1 MAEGVRFIINLQH
14 ELRAMRR
21 TNHDMYVMATQKYL
35 SEGKSQGKT
44 GLKAIWPTASLPTPT
59 TCGLMPL
66 KIHDPCATRHNVNSP
81 HDKLKLHCDIQAT
94 TVRQIF
100 QHHHQKSLGSA
111 RQRHDRTSSK
121 QQHAPRSPM
130 VRFRVCACTPGGRRS
145 RRKIKGTWGLER
157 RRRHASPGFLPTRK
171 KWGVSPCTCS
181 S

>member
-21 TNHDMYVMATQKYL
+21 TNHDMYVMATQTAGGSTL
-35 SEGKSQGKT
+35 VRAS
-44 GLKAIWPTASLPTPT
+44 LKARQGSKPSGRLYLYLPTPT

-111 RQRHDRTSSK
+111 RQRQRQRHDRTSPK

-157 RRRHASPGFLPTRK
+157 RRRHASPGFLPT
-171 KWGVSPCTCS
+171 
-181 S
+181 